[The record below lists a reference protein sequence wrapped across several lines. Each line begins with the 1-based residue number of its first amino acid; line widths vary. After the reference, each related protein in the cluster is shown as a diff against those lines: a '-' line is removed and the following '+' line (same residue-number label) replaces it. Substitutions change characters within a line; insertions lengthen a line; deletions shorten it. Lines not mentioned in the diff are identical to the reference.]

1 MTETALL
8 PALPAQNVAIFLDFE
23 NLHLSAQNALHDQIR
38 WEPVYRKFQEYGP
51 ITLKRA
57 YANWVRFD
65 SHQAPLL
72 SLGFELIHTP
82 AYHESK
88 PNDTRMIIDAVTLG
102 ADPKISHVI
111 LGTGDSDFVD
121 VVHYLRGRGKR
132 VIGFGIQATTASNL
146 IHALD
151 EFLAYERFIQTPDAD
166 KRLSEADQERVSQ
179 YLQIIS
185 RLGKVRMTP
194 SPHRP
199 QVVLTFYRVI
209 KAAEGQ
215 NPPKTFSEIV
225 EAVREK
231 AKKAQ
236 VPENIVTEVAH
247 QIFRAYALDFQR
259 GNGDE
264 DGKDKRLWDY
274 PVRLRAGLDDMNRF
288 INWCDLWLVTRV
300 REGLSKSEDINLP
313 AMAHVLYGQ
322 VRPRLLN
329 RTRDLVA
336 QATKVDR
343 WPPDSGNKK
352 SS

>member
-1 MTETALL
+1 MTETAQLAI
-8 PALPAQNVAIFLDFE
+8 PSAPNVAVFLDFE
-23 NLHLSAQNALHDQIR
+23 NLHLSAQNVLKDQIR
-38 WEPVYRKFQEYGP
+38 WDLVYRKFQEYGT

-65 SHQAPLL
+65 NQQAPLL

-82 AYHESK
+82 AYHEAK

-102 ADPKISHVI
+102 ADPNIGVVI

-121 VVHYLRGRGKR
+121 VVHYLRGKGKR
-132 VIGFGIQATTASNL
+132 VVGFGIQATTASNL

-151 EFLAYERFIQTPDAD
+151 EFLAYERFIQTPEAD
-166 KRLSEADQERVSQ
+166 KTLSEADQERVSE

-199 QVVLTFYRVI
+199 RVVLMFHQAIRTLQ
-209 KAAEGQ
+209 EQ
-215 NPPKTFSEIV
+215 NKTFSEIV
-225 EAVREK
+225 ETVRQRARK
-231 AKKAQ
+231 AHI
-236 VPENIVTEVAH
+236 PDNIVTEVAH

-259 GNGDE
+259 PDGE
-264 DGKDKRLWDY
+264 DDNKDKRLWDY
-274 PVRLRAGLDDMNRF
+274 PVRLRKGLENMNRF
-288 INWCDLWLVTRV
+288 IDWCDLWLVARV
-300 REGLSKSEDINLP
+300 KEGLQDGEEINLP
-313 AMAHVLYGQ
+313 AMAHVLYGH
-322 VRPRLLN
+322 VRPKLLN

-336 QATKVDR
+336 RATKLER

-352 SS
+352 AS